1 MHLRKLAGA
10 RRVRTLHDSQ
20 NRAQTASPTDRG
32 IPEQTPTREWPSRA
46 ALRVGRYT
54 NLLMRDS
61 TRYLRIF
68 WTAVSFN
75 FVVMPSSQT
84 MTYVAGF
91 DASIESTTPS

>member
-1 MHLRKLAGA
+1 MPTGNLTLLRTGRYSAIDE
-10 RRVRTLHDSQ
+10 RTK
-20 NRAQTASPTDRG
+20 
-32 IPEQTPTREWPSRA
+32 
-46 ALRVGRYT
+46 YT

-68 WTAVSFN
+68 WTAVSFI

-91 DASIESTTPS
+91 DASMESTTPS